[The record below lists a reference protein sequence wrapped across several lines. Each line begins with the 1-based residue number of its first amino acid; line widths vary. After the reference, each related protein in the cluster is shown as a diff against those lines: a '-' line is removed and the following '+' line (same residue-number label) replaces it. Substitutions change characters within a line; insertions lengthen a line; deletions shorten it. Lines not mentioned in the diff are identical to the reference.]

1 MARPVVGAHFR
12 REEEDARASRTFST
26 AVATKDKDSTLP
38 ADMQG
43 LPGGGLTSGA
53 TILLASGVIM
63 NQEMYVVNDETMLA
77 AGWLG
82 LMYLFVKGGASGV
95 AEALDERAAAI
106 EADLAAQRQE
116 EVEAVDLMISK
127 AQDSI
132 AVNEELI
139 KVCAPENFDEWTTF
153 KMDKTLA
160 DVAANLPALLDTR
173 LGRKGAWPLPRAL
186 ALGRIARRCI
196 DPVAQMRCLV
206 AEVLPELDA
215 LAGREAVVR
224 AARGEEYD
232 PMTGK
237 LRKCQKT
244 A

>member
-116 EVEAVDLMISK
+116 EGEAGDLMISK

-153 KMDKTLA
+153 KMEKTLA
-160 DVAANLPALLDTR
+160 RARNESAAQTLKKLGEVQRIEETAQRRKMASIIAEVNSNVAAAIASNANFASESIDEAI
-173 LGRKGAWPLPRAL
+173 GAISKA
-186 ALGRIARRCI
+186 
-196 DPVAQMRCLV
+196 
-206 AEVLPELDA
+206 
-215 LAGREAVVR
+215 
-224 AARGEEYD
+224 
-232 PMTGK
+232 
-237 LRKCQKT
+237 KT
-244 A
+244 AA